1 MSLEI
6 KEVKTQHEL
15 KAFVRFPNQLY
26 KGHPNYVPVIESQ
39 EIKTLVPSKNPAA
52 KDCKTALWLAY
63 RDGKIVGR
71 IAGIINPDFFYK
83 WGKNY
88 ARFGWMDFIEDFEVA
103 SALIE
108 TVENWA
114 IENGVEAINGPLG
127 FTDFD
132 PEGVLVEG
140 FDKKATIIE
149 RYNHPYYGKF
159 LEDLGYSKHADWV
172 EYEVKIPGEI
182 PDKVKRTAEFVM
194 SRYNLKVKKIR
205 KISEVLPY
213 IDQVFEII
221 NNIYGLIYGFVPITK
236 EISNFYLTRFA
247 PLIDLDM
254 VSIITDNQDKVVAFA
269 VTMPSYTEVFQ
280 KANGSA
286 LKLRWLLLK
295 GEHRKT
301 HTADMYFIGV
311 RPDFINK
318 GVSAA
323 LFYEIGKSIIQK
335 GFTKAETN
343 LEYESN
349 FAVQSLWNH
358 FEHRQH
364 KRRRC
369 YLKFF
374 ISSTRTDDDI

>member
-6 KEVKTQHEL
+6 KEIKTRKEL
-15 KAFVRFPNQLY
+15 KEFVRFPNKLY
-26 KGHPNYVPVIESQ
+26 RGHPNYVPAIINQ
-39 EIKTLVPSKNPAA
+39 DIKTLTQGQNPAA
-52 KDCKTALWLAY
+52 KNCKTALWMAY
-63 RDGKIVGR
+63 RDGQPVGR
-71 IAGIINPDFFYK
+71 IAGIINHDFYYK

-88 ARFGWMDFIEDFEVA
+88 ARFGWMDFVEDFEVA

-114 IENGVEAINGPLG
+114 MENGVEAINGPLG

-132 PEGVLVEG
+132 PEGVLIEG
-140 FDKKATIIE
+140 FDEKATIIE

-159 LEDLGYSKHADWV
+159 LEELGYSKHADWV
-172 EYEVKIPGEI
+172 EYEVKIPSEV
-182 PDKVKRTAEFVM
+182 PEKVKRTAEFVI
-194 SRYNLKVKKIR
+194 SRYGLKIKKIR

-213 IDQVFEII
+213 IDQVFDII

-247 PLIDLDM
+247 PLIDPDM
-254 VSIITDNQDKVVAFA
+254 VSIITDKDDKVVAFA
-269 VTMPSYTEVFQ
+269 VTMPSYSEVFQ
-280 KANGSA
+280 KSGGNA

-295 GEHRKT
+295 GEQRKT
-301 HTADMYFIGV
+301 RTADMYFIGV
-311 RPDFINK
+311 RPDYNSK

-323 LFYEIGKSIIQK
+323 LFYEIGKTMIAK

-349 FAVQSLWNH
+349 FAVRSLWDH

-369 YLKFF
+369 YLKYF
-374 ISSTRTDDDI
+374 IASTRTDDDI